1 MAWVE
6 GKTWEM
12 EQGVDAR
19 LELKLWANTAKTTPF
34 IFTGWTIY
42 GFVSDT
48 KRSLIYPLDLSE
60 SDSAAGSLVA
70 ILPEA
75 TVNSLKVG
83 KEWVYNILAVAPG
96 SEPADDVHV
105 AFGPAVPTFRPARRT
120 T

>member
-48 KRSLIYPLDLSE
+48 KRSLIYQLDLSE

-96 SEPADDVHV
+96 NEPADDVHV

>member
-1 MAWVE
+1 
-6 GKTWEM
+6 M